1 MQDFEFEIDG
11 DSEDHQYALDLI
23 KNLIEVAQKDGLTP
37 EILMEVAMFY
47 SVGFNLTNGDRDIV
61 RELLTKALEQL
72 GVEGEIADRANI
84 LH

>member
-1 MQDFEFEIDG
+1 
-11 DSEDHQYALDLI
+11 
-23 KNLIEVAQKDGLTP
+23 
-37 EILMEVAMFY
+37 MFY

-72 GVEGEIADRANI
+72 EVEGEIADRANI